1 MTPLNPKKS
10 LELSGITTDDGR
22 VGRRVPPIKYWVPK
36 DIRLE
41 KGRLV
46 WGDTHRE
53 DLEQVATSPQTIDG
67 FLRLSDAT
75 PDEIFRY
82 ARRWGPIGFCKHGL
96 PASHNSRWRLD
107 RAVVKMCP
115 PCGGTNHLWEP
126 LEFWRMT
133 AKRATSLLS
142 IAAALYDDK
151 SGSEEDWKIVERG
164 DLRPVDIYD
173 WPIVNQRFELEWHLT
188 HWMQMGRLIPIVTFD
203 KKVLSFSLDVL
214 NGSGLFGALGLQ
226 LALAASRT
234 DGLASCF
241 ACRRPF
247 IPSRRPK
254 ANQHTYCPECREIGR
269 PTRDASRAY
278 RQRKDKQW

>member
-1 MTPLNPKKS
+1 MPPLNPPKS

-22 VGRRVPPIKYWVPK
+22 VGRPVPPIKYWVPK

-107 RAVVKMCP
+107 SAVVKMCP
-115 PCGGTNHLWEP
+115 PCGG
-126 LEFWRMT
+126 
-133 AKRATSLLS
+133 
-142 IAAALYDDK
+142 
-151 SGSEEDWKIVERG
+151 
-164 DLRPVDIYD
+164 
-173 WPIVNQRFELEWHLT
+173 
-188 HWMQMGRLIPIVTFD
+188 
-203 KKVLSFSLDVL
+203 
-214 NGSGLFGALGLQ
+214 
-226 LALAASRT
+226 
-234 DGLASCF
+234 
-241 ACRRPF
+241 
-247 IPSRRPK
+247 
-254 ANQHTYCPECREIGR
+254 
-269 PTRDASRAY
+269 
-278 RQRKDKQW
+278 